1 MQRSAS
7 AASVIH
13 ATRKSPNKCQKSSHL
28 ILAVFVYEERSGD
41 DLHFFLKES
50 SKPVINWCRY
60 SKCVAV
66 TYRSLHFY
74 ITKLLFFHLCFFVFR
89 ISKFNVIQ
97 KKFKG

>member
-13 ATRKSPNKCQKSSHL
+13 ATRKLPNRCQTKADL
-28 ILAVFVYEERSGD
+28 ILAVFVYEGRSGD

-50 SKPVINWCRY
+50 SKPVVNWCRY
-60 SKCVAV
+60 SKCVSVA
-66 TYRSLHFY
+66 YRSLHFY
-74 ITKLLFFHLCFFVFR
+74 ITKLLFFNLCFFVFR